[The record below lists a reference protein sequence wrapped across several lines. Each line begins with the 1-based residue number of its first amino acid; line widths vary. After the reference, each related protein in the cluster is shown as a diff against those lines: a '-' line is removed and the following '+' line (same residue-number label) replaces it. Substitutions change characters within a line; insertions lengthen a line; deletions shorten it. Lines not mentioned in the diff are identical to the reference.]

1 MMENK
6 KGLLLVF
13 FTAIVSGFSIFINSF
28 GVKGFDSS
36 VFTFSKNVVVALLLF
51 SIIIFLK
58 RFNELKKLNK
68 KHWLQLVGIGFIGG
82 SIPFLLYF
90 KGLQMVTVTAAG
102 FIHKTMFIYVAVF
115 ALLFLKEKLTKGIF
129 FGALFLLVGNYFII
143 MPDFN
148 LSLGYALI
156 LIATVLWAAEN
167 TLAKYVLKELPG
179 TIVAFGRMFFGSLLI
194 LMFLLITGKASII
207 FSMSYTQYLWILL
220 TAAFLLI
227 YVFTYYNGL
236 KLIKVTTASC
246 ILALGAPITTLL
258 GFAFNR
264 VAISLYEGL
273 GMLLIVAGV
282 ISVIWLSK
290 IISFATNIFTIGQD
304 ERN

>member
-36 VFTFSKNVVVALLLF
+36 VFTFSKNAVVALFLF

-58 RFNELKKLNK
+58 QFNELKKLNK
-68 KHWLQLVGIGFIGG
+68 KHWLQLIGIGFIGG
-82 SIPFLLYF
+82 SIPFLLFF
-90 KGLQMVTVTAAG
+90 KGLQMATGTAAG
-102 FIHKTMFIYVAVF
+102 FIHKTIFAYVAIF
-115 ALLFLKEKLTKGIF
+115 ALLFLKEKMTKGMLI
-129 FGALFLLVGNYFII
+129 GALLLLIGNYFMI

-148 LSLGYALI
+148 FSFGNALI
-156 LIATVLWAAEN
+156 FAATILWAAEN
-167 TLAKYVLKELPG
+167 TLAKYVLRELSG
-179 TIVAFGRMFFGSLLI
+179 TVVAFGRMFFGSLFI
-194 LMFLLITGKASII
+194 LMFLLITGKAPVI
-207 FSMSYTQYLWILL
+207 FSMTYMQHLWILL

-236 KLIKVTTASC
+236 KLVKVTTASC

-258 GFAFNR
+258 GFAFNGA
-264 VAISLYEGL
+264 AISLYEGL
-273 GMLLIVAGV
+273 GMLLIVMGV
-282 ISVIWLSK
+282 ISVVWLSQLM
-290 IISFATNIFTIGQD
+290 SFITSIFSEKHYG
-304 ERN
+304 RN